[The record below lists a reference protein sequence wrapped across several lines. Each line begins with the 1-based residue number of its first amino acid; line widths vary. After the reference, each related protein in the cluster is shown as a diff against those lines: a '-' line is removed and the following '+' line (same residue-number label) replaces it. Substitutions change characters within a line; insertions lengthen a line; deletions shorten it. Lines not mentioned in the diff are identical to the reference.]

1 MVIWVYPSFEA
12 EVDLDQLLAAYPEP
26 VLQVMGVQTMASL
39 GGFLSFELYTFGW
52 IILLGL
58 YLAYATAG
66 AIADDVDRGRMDV
79 LLSMPISR
87 SRVVAERFAAM
98 TVPIVGANVLPPI
111 VVYVGARLIDHP
123 SPPRTCS
130 RSTCFRSPI
139 CSPAPGSA
147 CSRRSS
153 STGPRSPSG

>member
-1 MVIWVYPSFEA
+1 MFELTRYDGRHRVRGGIYLSIGLSLLAAMVIWVYPSFEA

-111 VVYVGARLIDHP
+111 VVYVARD
-123 SPPRTCS
+123 
-130 RSTCFRSPI
+130 
-139 CSPAPGSA
+139 
-147 CSRRSS
+147 
-153 STGPRSPSG
+153 

>member
-66 AIADDVDRGRMDV
+66 
-79 LLSMPISR
+79 
-87 SRVVAERFAAM
+87 
-98 TVPIVGANVLPPI
+98 
-111 VVYVGARLIDHP
+111 
-123 SPPRTCS
+123 
-130 RSTCFRSPI
+130 RSPTMSI
-139 CSPAPGSA
+139 AVAWTSC
-147 CSRRSS
+147 CRCRSLDLEW
-153 STGPRSPSG
+153 SPSASPR